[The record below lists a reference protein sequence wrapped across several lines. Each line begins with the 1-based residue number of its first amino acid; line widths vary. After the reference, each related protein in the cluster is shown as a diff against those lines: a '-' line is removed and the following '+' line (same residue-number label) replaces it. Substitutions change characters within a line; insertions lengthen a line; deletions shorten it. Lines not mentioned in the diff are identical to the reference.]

1 MDRIRGDRD
10 KREAYIRT
18 LERARD
24 SATRAFEDV
33 NTLIHCSPSKYA
45 DIQFPLFK
53 LLADRDRERLATFSH
68 KTPKRDPSVD
78 RLSSALD
85 AEKKV
90 RELAEV
96 NVVSI
101 LFPSP

>member
-33 NTLIHCSPSKYA
+33 SFCFAFPPLEPS
-45 DIQFPLFK
+45 
-53 LLADRDRERLATFSH
+53 
-68 KTPKRDPSVD
+68 
-78 RLSSALD
+78 
-85 AEKKV
+85 
-90 RELAEV
+90 
-96 NVVSI
+96 
-101 LFPSP
+101 